1 MTVESAAEKGSS
13 YALIPTDNGLQI
25 KGGGRAGV
33 LYGVYELLKMQG
45 WRWIEPMDVGEVE
58 PPLREKIKEIN
69 GLISFD

>member
-1 MTVESAAEKGSS
+1 M
-13 YALIPTDNGLQI
+13 
-25 KGGGRAGV
+25 
-33 LYGVYELLKMQG
+33 YGVYELLKMQG